1 MVMAKKS
8 QVKFRL
14 FEKNGSI
21 RIAIQTV
28 PEQDENNSNL
38 NTSAEYYIASDP
50 RNVSKILDTLVSTVK
65 DVSIHGDSLYTNYR
79 KSDTFII
86 EDYERLRN
94 HPELRPF
101 FDKMGRKIKH
111 QEENRKNKKKTSSK
125 RKNIRFGKRVLAV
138 ASLFTTVLIAG
149 LFKSDM
155 MAQEATSDD
164 ALVFD
169 NNDEAVEAEIE
180 EVLEKYQAS
189 IIENEWSESESIES
203 EQMAQAD
210 ESVPVMEE
218 MPEETMPEETSEET
232 VEVLEETTGE
242 DSQMVEESTDS
253 TSETIEEKKDESQ
266 KEEEEEKEETKQE
279 DKEKEETETKSTDET
294 TLAKVDETAEEEVDK
309 EIEKIA
315 TELVAQNKTS
325 EEDVKAAAET
335 ALQDGQVQ
343 VEVAEAQTE
352 TLEQTQVATA
362 SVTDNATPAMN
373 ANGTGINYVET
384 YHLTPEQID
393 IIKATIQHEA
403 GFNPVE
409 VEKVTSVVINRC
421 ESGGWPGGTN
431 PYGVIVGK
439 GQFQSY
445 YAGYYKKYL
454 NGNYADYTDQIVDA
468 MLLGEQVPSHDFE
481 RFSSGSGA
489 TGTQFT
495 ENGNKFR

>member
-86 EDYERLRN
+86 EDYKRLKN

-189 IIENEWSESESIES
+189 IIDNEWSESESIES

-279 DKEKEETETKSTDET
+279 EKEKEKEKIETKSTDET
-294 TLAKVDETAEEEVDK
+294 TLAEAEADEEVDK

-403 GFNPVE
+403 GFNSVE
-409 VEKVTSVVINRC
+409 VEKVTSAVINRC
-421 ESGGWPGGTN
+421 ESGIWPGGTN
-431 PYGVIVGK
+431 PYSVILGK
-439 GQFQSY
+439 GQFESY
-445 YAGYYKKYL
+445 YDGHYKKYL
-454 NGNYADYTDQIVDA
+454 NGNYTDYTDQIVDA
-468 MLLGEQVPSHDFE
+468 MLLGEQLPSHDFE
-481 RFSSGSGA
+481 RFSSGPGA

-495 ENGNKFR
+495 ENGNFFR

>member
-8 QVKFRL
+8 QIKFRL

-28 PEQDENNSNL
+28 PEQNENNSNL

-79 KSDTFII
+79 KNDTFII
-86 EDYERLRN
+86 EDYERLKN
-94 HPELRPF
+94 HPELRLF
-101 FDKMGRKIKH
+101 FDKMGGKIKQ
-111 QEENRKNKKKTSSK
+111 QEEKNKKKPSSK

-155 MAQEATSDD
+155 MAREATSND

-169 NNDEAVEAEIE
+169 NNDEELEAEIE

-189 IIENEWSESESIES
+189 IVENQLGAPESIES
-203 EQMAQAD
+203 EQVVQAD
-210 ESVPVMEE
+210 ESIPVIEE
-218 MPEETMPEETSEET
+218 MPEEIPEET
-232 VEVLEETTGE
+232 VEE
-242 DSQMVEESTDS
+242 DSQMTEESTDS
-253 TSETIEEKKDESQ
+253 ISETAEEKKDESQ
-266 KEEEEEKEETKQE
+266 KEEEDKEETKQE
-279 DKEKEETETKSTDET
+279 DREKEETETKSTDET
-294 TLAKVDETAEEEVDK
+294 TLEDTDEEVDK

-325 EEDVKAAAET
+325 EEDVKKAAET
-335 ALQDGQVQ
+335 ALQDGQAQ
-343 VEVAEAQTE
+343 IEVAQAQTE
-352 TLEQTQVATA
+352 ALEQTQVAVA
-362 SVTDNATPAMN
+362 SVTDTPIPAMN

-409 VEKVTSVVINRC
+409 VEKVTSTVINRC

-445 YAGYYKKYL
+445 YAGHYKKYL

-468 MLLGEQVPSHDFE
+468 MLLGEQLPSHDFE
-481 RFSSGSGA
+481 RFSSGTGA

-495 ENGNKFR
+495 ADGNKFR